1 MNKPHF
7 TQDQLVQ
14 VAKLSNVDI
23 ERINACRGIQNQVG
37 FGYQLCHVKLFNR
50 FPIQTPLEIL
60 DELATF
66 VAIQLDLP
74 KKQLQAY
81 SLRQPTISEHQ
92 EQIRIFLRLSRFDR
106 NTEDA
111 LKRFLFQQAQQIQP
125 TESLLIKATEYL
137 KEKMVLNSSDDT
149 IERLIQ
155 TQREK
160 ARIYIF
166 EKIATEITPAVQQE
180 LDNLLIVG
188 TETYSKIYQIKE
200 VPQKPLAKAMKLLS
214 TKLSIIEQTGVL
226 TTKLAWLNNNY
237 KRYLSKYVHR
247 CDATRLRELEPLHRY
262 ASLTCFLQEAYQ
274 DTKDHI
280 FDMY

>member
-37 FGYQLCHVKLFNR
+37 FGYQFCHVKLFNR

-92 EQIRIFLRLSRFDR
+92 EQIRILLRLSRFDR

>member
-37 FGYQLCHVKLFNR
+37 FGYQFCHVKLFNR